1 VTLFSSVAAN
11 SLGIARGAIDTFIEL
26 AAPESST
33 RSADVL
39 RGRPEGAASI
49 SARCLFSFLETIFDA
64 ISHIINRRD
73 DLP

>member
-1 VTLFSSVAAN
+1 MTLFSSVAAN

-49 SARCLFSFLETIFDA
+49 SARCLFRFWKQFFDA